1 LHQLQQAIAPQLEL
15 GFVLGHWNEIAAA
28 LAKRDRERVAQL
40 ALRHLLSWRLWGFTP
55 GRSSPVTSGYPAYP
69 GGQ

>member
-28 LAKRDRERVAQL
+28 LAEKDRERVPQL
-40 ALRHLLSWRLWGFTP
+40 AVCHILS
-55 GRSSPVTSGYPAYP
+55 
-69 GGQ
+69 